1 MSNSNETNSTDLNSI
16 KTGRVLVILVGLGLV
31 IVGFYYVNFQYLPE
45 INEVWWPFF
54 QYLSEKNEDWGT
66 FGDYVGGIL
75 NPVIA
80 AFAFYLIAKTYELQK
95 RELEETRKLLEVS
108 TDAQNNQVKLAAL
121 TALLNSNLTKI
132 SLFKSEGI
140 ELRQQQGLV
149 GSNILPS
156 GHDMAQDQREHLSE
170 IRRMLVET
178 ENKINELKE
187 KNDKLE
193 EQIEVLG
200 KEKIEQFYVLDL

>member
-45 INEVWWPFF
+45 RNEVWWPFF